1 MGNSLKLDSE
11 ILKGVKLFK
20 DLSEDELAVVTSMV
34 NTLNVIAGEYIF
46 HEGDPADYLYIL
58 KKGRIKLAQV
68 NLEGEQIIIHFGTPG
83 DAIGVVAVLSNIP
96 YPVSAL
102 AIDDS
107 IIYYWD
113 TKQMNLLME
122 KFPQITLN
130 ALRILAGRIQAFQNR
145 MLELSTERV
154 ERRIAN
160 ALIRLARQTG
170 VKTPDGVLIDIQLT
184 RQDLAEL
191 SGTTLYSVSRI
202 IAKWE
207 KMGLVISRRAQVVI
221 TNAHG
226 LVTIAEDLPK

>member
-1 MGNSLKLDSE
+1 MKPDSE

-20 DLSEDELAVVTSMV
+20 YLGENELAIVSSMA
-34 NTLNVIAGEYIF
+34 NTLDVNAGEYIF

-58 KKGRIKLAQV
+58 EEGRIKLTQV

-83 DAIGVVAVLSNIP
+83 DPIGVVAVLSNIP
-96 YPVSAL
+96 YPVSAF
-102 AIDDS
+102 AIDNS
-107 IIYYWD
+107 VLYSWD

-122 KFPQITLN
+122 KYPQITLN
-130 ALRILAGRIQAFQNR
+130 ALKTLADRIQGFQKR

-170 VKTPDGVLIDIQLT
+170 VKTSDGVLIDIQLT

-202 IAKWE
+202 LAKWE
-207 KMGLVISRRAQVVI
+207 KMGLVISKRAKVII